1 MVFRLHSTAILLS
14 WFLFITL
21 LLMTDAS
28 DNTKP
33 IPKKFLAANWK
44 NAIQTPSKIDT
55 LVDDLNHLYSTTLTP
70 HQISTVQLC
79 VNPPHV
85 FLDRVRQRL
94 HPSIAVGAQ
103 NLYDSTGPN
112 RENTGSVTPIA
123 LAGLGVKYV
132 LLGHSDR
139 RNGLAETDRLI
150 ADKVRLALEA
160 GLEVILTIGEL
171 GWQRRFGLALKTLR
185 KQLAAAAKSVPNDS
199 WDKIIVAYE
208 PVWSVGEGATPCS
221 PAEAQRVNAFLRQ
234 WIRKRVGERAAESI
248 RLTYTGSVNE
258 GNAESYA
265 GLEDVDGFVVG
276 RAGLDAGKLGK
287 IVSTLAGGE

>member
-1 MVFRLHSTAILLS
+1 M
-14 WFLFITL
+14 FLII
-21 LLMTDAS
+21 DAN
-28 DNTKP
+28 DNTNTKP
-33 IPKKFLAANWK
+33 SKPKKFLAANWK
-44 NAIQTPSKIDT
+44 NALQTPATIDT

-70 HQISTVQLC
+70 HQTSTVQLC
-79 VNPPHV
+79 VNPPHI

-112 RENTGSVTPIA
+112 NSANTGSVTPTA
-123 LAGLGVKYV
+123 LVGLGVTYV

-139 RNGLAETDRLI
+139 RNGLGEDDRLI

-171 GWQRRFGLALKTLR
+171 GWQRRFGLALRTLR
-185 KQLAAAAKSVPNDS
+185 KQLAAAAKSIPGDDEGGG

-221 PAEAQRVNAFLRQ
+221 PSEAQRVNAFLRR
-234 WIRKRVGERAAESI
+234 WVRKNVGERAAESV

-276 RAGLDAGKLGK
+276 RAGLDARRLGA
-287 IVSTLAGGE
+287 IVGTLAASVAGKEQ